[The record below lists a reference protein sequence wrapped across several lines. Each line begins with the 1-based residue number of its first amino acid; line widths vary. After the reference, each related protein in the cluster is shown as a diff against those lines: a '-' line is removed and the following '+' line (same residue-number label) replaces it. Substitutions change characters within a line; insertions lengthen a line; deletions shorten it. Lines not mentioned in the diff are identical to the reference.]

1 MKILVLG
8 CNGMAG
14 HVVSLYFKERGE
26 EVIGFAR
33 EDLGLIPTILGDA
46 EDAEQIVNIVKEGRF
61 DAVINCIGILN
72 KEAEIQKARAA
83 YLNAYLPHLLADIT
97 EHIITKIVH
106 ISTDCVFSGHR
117 GNYAETDFR
126 DGETFYSRSKALGE
140 LEDDKNITI
149 RTSIIG
155 PSIKE
160 NGKGL
165 MDWFLRQ
172 KGTVDGYTKAIWTG
186 QTTLQL
192 SKTIEFVLQENI
204 CGMHNMV
211 PDKYISKHDLLCLI
225 NKIFCDN
232 KIVIEPSN
240 AVQTNKSLLLP
251 KGLFNYKIPDYEQ
264 MLWELREWMD
274 DHRGLY
280 EHYGFDVK
288 AG

>member
-14 HVVSLYFKERGE
+14 HMVSLYFKKRGD
-26 EVIGFAR
+26 EVVGFAR

-46 EDAEQIVNIVKEGRF
+46 EDAELVVNIVKESRF

-97 EHIITKIVH
+97 EHTITKIVH
-106 ISTDCVFSGHR
+106 ISTDCVFSGHK

-165 MDWFLRQ
+165 MDWFLQQ
-172 KGTVDGYTKAIWTG
+172 KGTVYGYTEAIWTG

-204 CGMHNMV
+204 CGLHNMV

-240 AVQTNKSLLLP
+240 AVQTNKSLLPP
-251 KGLFNYKIPDYEQ
+251 KGLFNYKIPGYEQ
-264 MLWELREWMD
+264 MLWELREWMVY
-274 DHRGLY
+274 HRTLY
-280 EHYGFDVK
+280 RCYDMSYK
-288 AG
+288 